1 MHASETEHIVDTYTS
16 STIHESVKG
25 YNVGPIGQ
33 LIIVV
38 VYRLA
43 TARAVCSRQLG
54 IISSSDIF
62 TSAYTLL
69 IIQSL

>member
-43 TARAVCSRQLG
+43 TARAVYSRQLG
-54 IISSSDIF
+54 IISSFDIF
-62 TSAYTLL
+62 TSTYTLL
-69 IIQSL
+69 II